1 MHKHIPYGRQD
12 ISDEDI
18 SEAVKVLQSD
28 YLTQGPEVPK
38 FEESIREY
46 VNSKYAYAVNSATSA
61 LHISCLALEVG
72 KDDIVWTSANTFVA
86 SAHCALY
93 CDAEIDFIDIDKK
106 TNNICV
112 EELSKKLLR
121 AKENNKLPK
130 VIIPVHL
137 GGNSCDMKSISKLS
151 KLYNFKIIED
161 ASHSIGASYDNS
173 KVGSCKYSDITVF
186 SFHPVKIITTC
197 EGGVAITN
205 DAKIAKRL
213 DLFRTHGI
221 TKDFAEMHTAA
232 HGPWYYE
239 QLCLGLNYRMTEIQA
254 TIGRSQLKRVD
265 DFVSRRNALATIYD
279 AEISKEYFEFSVL
292 NDLSYSSYHLYVIK
306 LKDIFDRKDHRLF
319 FEHLRDQNIGVNIHY
334 IPVHFHPYYKKL
346 GFNVG
351 DFPNAENYYHRAIS
365 IPLFY
370 GLEEEEQLYVIDKV
384 NNYFK

>member
-1 MHKHIPYGRQD
+1 MNADSITYQWVVPNFVSDQVRLVVQSFDVVNLSSSDTSDVFSVFDLIPPEINVLDPTSSSSIQEYG
-12 ISDEDI
+12 E
-18 SEAVKVLQSD
+18 
-28 YLTQGPEVPK
+28 LT
-38 FEESIREY
+38 
-46 VNSKYAYAVNSATSA
+46 VNW
-61 LHISCLALEVG
+61 
-72 KDDIVWTSANTFVA
+72 IVTDNITMDSTRIYYSNDGGENW
-86 SAHCALY
+86 L
-93 CDAEIDFIDIDKK
+93 KK
-106 TNNICV
+106 EGN
-112 EELSKKLLR
+112 
-121 AKENNKLPK
+121 LPK
-130 VIIPVHL
+130 ILIPVHL
-137 GGNSCDMKSISKLS
+137 SGQSAEMIKIKELS
-151 KLYNFKIIED
+151 NKYNFKIIED

>member
-1 MHKHIPYGRQD
+1 MHKYIPYGRQD
-12 ISDEDI
+12 VSDEDI
-18 SEAVKVLQSD
+18 SEAVRVLRSD

-38 FEESIREY
+38 FEENICEY

-86 SAHCALY
+86 SANCALY
-93 CDAEIDFIDIDKK
+93 CGADIDFIDIDKK
-106 TNNICV
+106 TNNICI
-112 EELSKKLLR
+112 EELSKKLQH
-121 AKENNKLPK
+121 AKKNNKLPK

-205 DAKIAKRL
+205 DAKIAKKL

-221 TKDFAEMHTAA
+221 TKDFAEMRTAA

-265 DFVSRRNALATIYD
+265 DFVSKRNALATIYD
-279 AEISKEYFEFSVL
+279 AEISKEYFEFSSL

-306 LKDIFDRKDHRLF
+306 LKAIFDRKDHRLF
-319 FEHLRDQNIGVNIHY
+319 FEYLRDQNIGVNIHY